1 VDEAIRTEID
11 ELCHRATAEVRA
23 RADAF
28 WAEYEVDRDPV
39 RLAAWFV
46 PRCWREIDYVFM
58 LGEEI
63 RRYGMRFE
71 RKHVTALA
79 RQLHDEAE
87 HYDAVGRIIERL
99 GGDVP
104 TAPPPSAEEWSAF
117 LWESLERHPLGAIAA
132 WNMSETAA
140 TGTLDGIVAAGR
152 RYDLPDVA
160 RAYEASSRTRS
171 STLAWAGSSS
181 TAVPSTRPTW
191 PRCAGRW
198 PGWRRSSSRATWRST
213 GRSDGCGSAAAD
225 RGDHVDP
232 RAGPERGGELG
243 ALPVDVHVD
252 VRTEGRAWLAQA
264 VAQSGPALV
273 EPVDGLVHGRG
284 VDVEPPRQIDEERW
298 ERRRQVQVGHYDAS
312 TATSTEEI
320 PGR

>member
-1 VDEAIRTEID
+1 MDEPIRREID
-11 ELCHRATAEVRA
+11 ELCRKATAEVRA

-28 WAEYEVDRDPV
+28 WAEYEVDRDAV
-39 RLAAWFV
+39 KLAAWFV

-160 RAYEASSRTRS
+160 RAYEGIIKDEKFHVGLGRFLLDRYAVDEHDLAEVRRAMAGMAAIVVSS
-171 STLAWAGSSS
+171 
-181 TAVPSTRPTW
+181 
-191 PRCAGRW
+191 
-198 PGWRRSSSRATWRST
+198 
-213 GRSDGCGSAAAD
+213 
-225 RGDHVDP
+225 HV
-232 RAGPERGGELG
+232 
-243 ALPVDVHVD
+243 ALDLP
-252 VRTEGRAWLAQA
+252 L
-264 VAQSGPALV
+264 
-273 EPVDGLVHGRG
+273 
-284 VDVEPPRQIDEERW
+284 
-298 ERRRQVQVGHYDAS
+298 
-312 TATSTEEI
+312 
-320 PGR
+320 

>member
-1 VDEAIRTEID
+1 MDEPIRREID
-11 ELCHRATAEVRA
+11 ELCRKATAEVRA

-28 WAEYEVDRDPV
+28 WAEYEVDRDAV
-39 RLAAWFV
+39 KLAAWFV

-160 RAYEASSRTRS
+160 RAYEGIIKDEKFHVGLGRLLLDRYAVDEHDLAEVRRAMAGMAAIVVSS
-171 STLAWAGSSS
+171 
-181 TAVPSTRPTW
+181 
-191 PRCAGRW
+191 
-198 PGWRRSSSRATWRST
+198 
-213 GRSDGCGSAAAD
+213 
-225 RGDHVDP
+225 HV
-232 RAGPERGGELG
+232 
-243 ALPVDVHVD
+243 ALDLP
-252 VRTEGRAWLAQA
+252 L
-264 VAQSGPALV
+264 
-273 EPVDGLVHGRG
+273 
-284 VDVEPPRQIDEERW
+284 
-298 ERRRQVQVGHYDAS
+298 
-312 TATSTEEI
+312 
-320 PGR
+320 

>member
-1 VDEAIRTEID
+1 MDETIRREID
-11 ELCHRATAEVRA
+11 ELCHTATAEVRA

-28 WAEYEVDRDPV
+28 WAEYEVNRDPAK
-39 RLAAWFV
+39 LAAWFV

-160 RAYEASSRTRS
+160 RAYEGIIKDEKFHVGLGRLLLDRYAVDEHDVAEVRRAMAGMAAIVVSS
-171 STLAWAGSSS
+171 
-181 TAVPSTRPTW
+181 
-191 PRCAGRW
+191 
-198 PGWRRSSSRATWRST
+198 
-213 GRSDGCGSAAAD
+213 
-225 RGDHVDP
+225 HV
-232 RAGPERGGELG
+232 
-243 ALPVDVHVD
+243 ALDLP
-252 VRTEGRAWLAQA
+252 L
-264 VAQSGPALV
+264 
-273 EPVDGLVHGRG
+273 
-284 VDVEPPRQIDEERW
+284 
-298 ERRRQVQVGHYDAS
+298 
-312 TATSTEEI
+312 
-320 PGR
+320 